1 MHTASA
7 NQSAPAYCPP
17 PKEFRLLLARFLSE
31 IALLSCLF
39 SAWPDACFSKPKGWC
54 LEYFQGVT
62 QYFLFPCLLRG
73 SEEEILLLFLIII
86 LIRYISQIT
95 LFCKTPIIYDACR
108 R

>member
-39 SAWPDACFSKPKGWC
+39 SASRAACFSKPKGWC
-54 LEYFQGVT
+54 LEYFQG
-62 QYFLFPCLLRG
+62 R
-73 SEEEILLLFLIII
+73 SEEHTSELQSLMRISYAVLCLTNKKTTTQVAS
-86 LIRYISQIT
+86 LIRLSTTSIE
-95 LFCKTPIIYDACR
+95 C
-108 R
+108 